1 MLILDKLRNQADFTA
16 TEKRIADYVLQ
27 NLTTIPDSYI
37 QNLATKT
44 YTSHSAI
51 IRLCK
56 KLGFHGFREFKT
68 AIAETV
74 YSQMHTMHEVDVNFP
89 FKPTDAPMI
98 IAKKLSDLTTSTVQK
113 AMMQLDNKLLNNAVD
128 ILLSSKRIFL
138 FSQGDSQLRARSFQ
152 NKLIKIN
159 KFSIIA
165 EEYVDETWNA
175 VNLTPEDCAFFI
187 SYRGAVPLYKNFI
200 EYFHSEKIPTI
211 VLTGNPQSPLL
222 KYSDV
227 KLITIQDEY
236 DFAKI
241 ATFSSQTAF
250 EYILDT
256 LFSALYVREY
266 RKNIISLKKKQTLMQ
281 NGILSNNKNTTQNT
295 DR

>member
-1 MLILDKLRNQADFTA
+1 MLILDKLRNQKDFTT
-16 TEKRIADYVLQ
+16 TEKRITDYILQ
-27 NLTTIPDSYI
+27 NLTTIPESYI
-37 QNLATKT
+37 QDLAAKT

-74 YSQMHTMHEVDVNFP
+74 YSQMHTPHEVDANFP
-89 FKPTDAPMI
+89 FKPTDTPMM
-98 IAKKLSDLTTSTVQK
+98 IAKKLSDLTTNTVQK
-113 AMMQLDNKLLNNAVD
+113 AMMQLDDKLLNDAVNT
-128 ILLSSKRIFL
+128 LLNSKRIFL

-152 NKLIKIN
+152 NKLVKIN

-175 VNLTPEDCAFFI
+175 VNLTSDDCAFFI
-187 SYRGAVPLYKNFI
+187 SYRGIVPLHKNLI
-200 EYFHSEKIPTI
+200 SYFHSEKIPTI
-211 VLTGNPQSPLL
+211 VLTGNHHSPLL

-227 KLITIQDEY
+227 KLITVQDEY

-281 NGILSNNKNTTQNT
+281 NGILSNRKK
-295 DR
+295 